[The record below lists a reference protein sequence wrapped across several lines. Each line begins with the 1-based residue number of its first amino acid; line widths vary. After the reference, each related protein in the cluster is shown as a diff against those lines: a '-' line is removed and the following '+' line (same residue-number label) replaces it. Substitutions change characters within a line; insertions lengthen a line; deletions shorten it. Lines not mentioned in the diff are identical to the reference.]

1 MMNNNP
7 IFQYGG
13 LNNAGGAAPYNVSL
27 VNTSST
33 SERVNLFNAQEN
45 LTAQNQGLPD
55 KVIANASDIFEMPAQ
70 QNFSCFQNAPLNGF
84 NAETDFSLRNSAGK
98 DARSFRLNANVLSQ
112 TTKTLAGGYSG
123 ISNDSLYRIATTRQ
137 NVEAQ
142 AEGVGSALRFIFS
155 VTSTAQLQNDLP
167 ITDVVVRNTTTFP
180 CSDVFSLTQTQTGFN
195 TSQSTALG
203 TYAEILQQT
212 NFSPFGVESIVLQSA
227 QIQAITANPVTLT
240 ETNANGNRD
249 SQELS
254 LLRNPYMN
262 ASQRVLNNVGRIDGA
277 TQLSFTMPPNSQAS
291 LFIYDKYRMQL

>member
-1 MMNNNP
+1 MNNNP

-98 DARSFRLNANVLSQ
+98 VARSFRLNANVLSQ

-123 ISNDSLYRIATTRQ
+123 ISNDSLYKIATTRQ

-142 AEGVGSALRFIFS
+142 AEGFGSALRFIFS

-167 ITDVVVRNTTTFP
+167 ITDVVVRNSTTFP
-180 CSDVFSLTQTQTGFN
+180 CTDIFPLTQTQTGFN

-277 TQLSFTMPPNSQAS
+277 TELSFTMPPNSQAS

>member
-98 DARSFRLNANVLSQ
+98 VARSFRLNANVLSQ

-123 ISNDSLYRIATTRQ
+123 ISNDSLYKIATTRQ

-142 AEGVGSALRFIFS
+142 AEGFGSALRFIFS

-167 ITDVVVRNTTTFP
+167 ITDVVVRNSTTFP
-180 CSDVFSLTQTQTGFN
+180 CTDIFPLTQTQTGFN

-277 TQLSFTMPPNSQAS
+277 TELSFTMPPNSQAS